1 MAHTFTET
9 IGVVQGVIAHL
20 ENADNATALTAKEFP
35 VASRLTRLKDRL
47 KKINDDNAEQEKRKV
62 ALQQQTDVLDTSLAD
77 GYQDASGAVDSI
89 ADAYGKNTDA
99 AKNVQ
104 KIRSNVRRGP
114 TPVSPTPPP
123 A

>member
-9 IGVVQGVIAHL
+9 IGVIQGVIAHL
-20 ENADNATALTAKEFP
+20 ENADNAAALTAKEFP

-77 GYQDASGAVDSI
+77 
-89 ADAYGKNTDA
+89 AYGKNTDA